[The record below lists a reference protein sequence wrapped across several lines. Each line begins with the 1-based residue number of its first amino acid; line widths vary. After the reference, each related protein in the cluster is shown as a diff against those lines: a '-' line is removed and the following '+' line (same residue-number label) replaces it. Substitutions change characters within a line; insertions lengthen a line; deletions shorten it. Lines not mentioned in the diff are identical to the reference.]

1 MIQRIFSF
9 SETTAYEDMIPLIDV
24 AAIEQGATCGEAIN
38 LAHAEAHI
46 RLPVYAERVDK
57 VVGVLNVLELLDVK
71 PHKPV

>member
-9 SETTAYEDMIPLIDV
+9 SETTAYEVMIPLIDV
-24 AAIEQGATCGEAIN
+24 AAIEQGATCGEAIT

-57 VVGVLNVLELLDVK
+57 VVGCSTYWNFSMSNRK
-71 PHKPV
+71 TP